1 MDWALQAPLSRGFPR
16 QEHWRGFSF
25 PSSGDLPDPGIE
37 PMSPS
42 LAGGFFTTE
51 PPGKPIRDMK
61 LYRGS
66 KTHHHPSDL
75 KIKIFLSL
83 RLYSI
88 PFGRWALLSEGP
100 GYPASGPWMPCQRGR
115 ALEGLSL
122 HWQLN
127 AVTQQWTR
135 WLGVVTWAHPNT
147 EGSGRTIWQ
156 CLGGRAGNREQSQ
169 H

>member
-1 MDWALQAPLSRGFPR
+1 MLLCFRHYCFCLVTKSCPTLCNPMNSSPPGRFLCPWDFPG
-16 QEHWRGFSF
+16 ETTGVGLPF
-25 PSSGDLPDPGIE
+25 PSSGDLPGPGIK
-37 PMSPS
+37 PMSPA
-42 LAGGFFTTE
+42 LAGRFFTTE
-51 PPGKPIRDMK
+51 PPGKPIRDTK

-75 KIKIFLSL
+75 KIFFSL

-100 GYPASGPWMPCQRGR
+100 GYPSSGPWMPCQWGR

-127 AVTQQWTR
+127 AVTQR
-135 WLGVVTWAHPNT
+135 
-147 EGSGRTIWQ
+147 
-156 CLGGRAGNREQSQ
+156 
-169 H
+169 